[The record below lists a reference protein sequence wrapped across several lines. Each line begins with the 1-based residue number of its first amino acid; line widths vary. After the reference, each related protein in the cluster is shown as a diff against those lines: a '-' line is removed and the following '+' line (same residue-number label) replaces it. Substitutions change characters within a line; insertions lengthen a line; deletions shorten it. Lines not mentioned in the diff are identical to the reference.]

1 VVDFSKQAHDWNPG
15 IKRSG
20 LFWTVPFPRHQVGDN
35 ADVGWARM
43 RATNMAVP
51 DFLTFENSVSPHPRK
66 VPGHVSFDVVWHPHG
81 RKVRLRDRTFDFAA
95 DVFHCDVSIEF
106 TARQDRSSVVYRSLP
121 NGQTTILS
129 GVGRER
135 NGVFFS

>member
-1 VVDFSKQAHDWNPG
+1 VVDFSKQVHDWEPG

-20 LFWTVPFPRHQVGDN
+20 LFWTVPIPRTQVGDN

-51 DFLTFENSVSPHPRK
+51 DYHDFFSSISPHPAKR
-66 VPGHVSFDVVWHPHG
+66 PGHVSFDLIWHPRG
-81 RKVRLRDRTFDFAA
+81 RKQHIRDTQFGFVGDFFAGE
-95 DVFHCDVSIEF
+95 VSVEF
-106 TARQDRSSVVYRSLP
+106 TARDDGSPVVFTSNP
-121 NGQTTILS
+121 GGQKTMVS

-135 NGVFFS
+135 NGVFFR